1 MHYRVSDARP
11 ECLSGEATLDRG
23 QWADPSV
30 CRFVGV
36 WHCIKGEIAEGMD
49 MGSSDWYTTRLNQVL
64 YYHLVF
70 DVSLEGE
77 YVNFASF
84 PQPGLN
90 VYRNDLKLNMQG
102 YKIVFDRTYAS

>member
-1 MHYRVSDARP
+1 
-11 ECLSGEATLDRG
+11 
-23 QWADPSV
+23 
-30 CRFVGV
+30 
-36 WHCIKGEIAEGMD
+36 MD

-90 VYRNDLKLNMQG
+90 VYRNDLKLNM
-102 YKIVFDRTYAS
+102 